1 MIKAMP
7 VYQLT
12 NKLVFPPAAL
22 AEKDGLLAIGGD
34 LSPARLLLAYSSG
47 IFPWFSE
54 GDPILWWSPSPRLVI
69 FPDEFTIPKRLSR
82 LLGRKK
88 FSVTMDTAFRQVI
101 SACASV
107 DERKERGTW
116 ITNDMIAA
124 YNRLHDMGYA
134 HSVECWQEDALVGG
148 LYGLSLGGFFF
159 GESMFSKQPN
169 SSKIA
174 LVFLVNKM
182 RQWDFD
188 LIDCQMKTAHL
199 MQFGAR
205 EIPGPEFQ
213 KLLAI
218 SVSRPTHKG
227 KWQLS

>member
-1 MIKAMP
+1 MP

-12 NKLVFPPAAL
+12 DKLIFPPANL

-34 LSPARLLLAYSSG
+34 LSPERLLLAYSSG

-69 FPDEFTIPKRLSR
+69 FPDEFSIPKRLSR
-82 LLGRKK
+82 QVRQKQ
-88 FSVTMDTAFRQVI
+88 FSVTIDRAFQQVI
-101 SACASV
+101 EACATI
-107 DERKERGTW
+107 DERGKKGTW
-116 ITNDMIAA
+116 ITKSMIDA
-124 YNRLHDMGYA
+124 YCLLHKMGYA
-134 HSVECWQEDALVGG
+134 HSVECWQDDKLAGG
-148 LYGLSLGGFFF
+148 LYGISLGGFFF
-159 GESMFSKQPN
+159 GESMFSRQPN

-174 LVFLVNKM
+174 LVSLVKKLL
-182 RQWDFD
+182 QWDFD

-213 KLLAI
+213 KLLAK
-218 SVSRPTHKG
+218 SMSRSTQKG
-227 KWQLS
+227 KWKSS